1 MPIIK
6 EFRFNKNTTVIL
18 RNIGETEEELLK
30 LVALTPSE
38 NDTFSKRKSLTHRL
52 GFLSSRLCLTE
63 LGISLEELHFEDNG
77 APFLK
82 NDNFCSLTHTTRYA
96 AAAISELPIGVDV
109 EGHRDKIIK
118 IAPKFMHDE
127 EAFVLQKE
135 NKTALLTRLWTA
147 KESVYKAFGTPGIEF
162 KNQIRINAFSMEDEM
177 GFATLVHSDKKY
189 RFTLHFRSIENTEF
203 CIAIKEP

>member
-18 RNIGETEEELLK
+18 WNIEETEEVLLK
-30 LVALTPSE
+30 LVTLTPSE
-38 NDTFSKRKSLTHRL
+38 NGTFSKRKSLTHRL
-52 GFLSSRLCLTE
+52 GFLSSRICLTE
-63 LGISLEELHFEDNG
+63 LGISLEELHFDNNG
-77 APFLK
+77 APFLE
-82 NDNFCSLTHTTRYA
+82 NDNFCSLTHTSRYA
-96 AAAISELPIGVDV
+96 AAAISERPIGVDV
-109 EGHRDKIIK
+109 EGHRDKIVK

-127 EAFVLQKE
+127 ETFVLQKE

-162 KNQIRINAFSMEDEM
+162 KNQIRVNAFSMEDEM
-177 GFATLVHSDKKY
+177 GFAALVHLDKKHT
-189 RFTLHFRSIENTEF
+189 FTVHFRSIENTEF